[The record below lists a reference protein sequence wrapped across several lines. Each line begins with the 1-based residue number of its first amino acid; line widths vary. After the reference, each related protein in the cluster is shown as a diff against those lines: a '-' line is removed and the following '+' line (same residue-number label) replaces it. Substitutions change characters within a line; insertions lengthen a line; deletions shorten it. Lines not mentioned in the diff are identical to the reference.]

1 MEMHERIRDYIE
13 SNGLKLNFVA
23 EKAGI
28 NPKRF
33 YRLINGSAP
42 LVVKEYEII
51 CTGLTVEPG
60 YFFKEYFLESKNI
73 DFPTKEVV

>member
-23 EKAGI
+23 ERSGI

-42 LVVKEYEII
+42 LVVGEYEVI
-51 CTGLTVEPG
+51 CNGLSVEPG
-60 YFFKEYFLESKNI
+60 YFFKDYFLVSKNI
-73 DFPTKEVV
+73 EVVTKEVV